1 MVGSEFLR
9 CKIYYLVIH
18 LNGYQQNGVQWA
30 QKVIKI
36 GPTPPKNNIHVI
48 KIPHLHT
55 EQKLDK
61 LMHTDDSIGI
71 VSNVTKD
78 LEQFQDKYLYGHHK
92 NANLSSDKRAY
103 KYRHRFGISFNQGL
117 YTTSNVVHRGINW
130 LACAE
135 ASGKHFFYFSQL
147 QYNLLFYLLL

>member
-1 MVGSEFLR
+1 M
-9 CKIYYLVIH
+9 
-18 LNGYQQNGVQWA
+18 QWA
-30 QKVIKI
+30 EKVIKI
-36 GPTPPKNNIHVI
+36 GPATPMNNIHVI

-55 EQKLDK
+55 EQNLDK

-78 LEQFQDKYLYGHHK
+78 LEPFQDQYLYGHH
-92 NANLSSDKRAY
+92 NDANFPSDKKAY

-135 ASGKHFFYFSQL
+135 ASGKLFSFIFTTL
-147 QYNLLFYLLL
+147 V